1 MGFLLN
7 LLNYNFVSSKG
18 MIPGFSTEFLTKGG
32 EKESAARL
40 KRMMCIMDS
49 MNDKELDSLD
59 GAKIFTKNP
68 GRYHRV
74 ARGAGVSSKEVQD
87 LITQYTKFA
96 QVVKKMG
103 GVKGLFK
110 GGTDQRNINPAQM
123 SRMQQQLTRAI
134 DPRILNQMGGLG
146 GLQNMMK
153 QFQSGGGG
161 GFGGLGGMLGGMGK
175 P

>member
-1 MGFLLN
+1 
-7 LLNYNFVSSKG
+7 
-18 MIPGFSTEFLTKGG
+18 MIPGFSTDFLTKGG

-59 GAKIFTKNP
+59 GAKIFSKYP
-68 GRYHRV
+68 GRYQRV

-110 GGTDQRNINPAQM
+110 NGEMPRNVNSVQM
-123 SRMQQQLTRAI
+123 NRMQQQISRAI
-134 DPRILNQMGGLG
+134 DPRILNQMGGMS
-146 GLQNMMK
+146 GLQNMMR
-153 QFQSGGGG
+153 QFQAGGA
-161 GFGGLGGMLGGMGK
+161 GGLGNMFGNMGN

>member
-1 MGFLLN
+1 
-7 LLNYNFVSSKG
+7 

-87 LITQYTKFA
+87 LINQYTKFA

-110 GGTDQRNINPAQM
+110 GGTESRNINQAQM
-123 SRMQQQLTRAI
+123 TRMQQQLTRAI
-134 DPRILNQMGGLG
+134 DPRILNQMGGLN

-153 QFQSGGGG
+153 QFQGGGG
-161 GFGGLGGMLGGMGK
+161 LGGLGGMLGNMGK